1 MGVGVEILRLKLED
15 PKPFTHYRSGNWIK
29 KFESTP
35 GFTGPH
41 SSHTFF
47 PHFTTLKQVF
57 PPLFLEEIKSEIR
70 IFGKENV
77 RSVLLLLLLE
87 FSL

>member
-15 PKPFTHYRSGNWIK
+15 RMSFTHYRSGNGIK

-41 SSHTFF
+41 SSL
-47 PHFTTLKQVF
+47 PKLSSRTLPLYLSCVF
-57 PPLFLEEIKSEIR
+57 ITNLK
-70 IFGKENV
+70 KD
-77 RSVLLLLLLE
+77 
-87 FSL
+87 